1 MEGRLGLETDKC
13 RLKIRVFP
21 IACVH
26 VYHPSGGTALPFIYI
41 ISAAKVLVF
50 IKDYLAL
57 GLRRIV
63 HRSVACWIRS
73 LFSRLRS
80 SCCWED
86 SLPQVLAVKD
96 RASTKE
102 DPLGSSLIMWYQ
114 ISGLLTARFC

>member
-1 MEGRLGLETDKC
+1 MARLGFRENKFS
-13 RLKIRVFP
+13 LKVKGFP
-21 IACVH
+21 IACNH
-26 VYHPSGGTALPFIYI
+26 VYHPSEGTALPLSI

-50 IKDYLAL
+50 IKDCLAL

-80 SCCWED
+80 SRCWED
-86 SLPQVLAVKD
+86 YLPQVLAVKD

-102 DPLGSSLIMWYQ
+102 DPVGRSLIMWYQ
-114 ISGLLTARFC
+114 LSGLLTARFC